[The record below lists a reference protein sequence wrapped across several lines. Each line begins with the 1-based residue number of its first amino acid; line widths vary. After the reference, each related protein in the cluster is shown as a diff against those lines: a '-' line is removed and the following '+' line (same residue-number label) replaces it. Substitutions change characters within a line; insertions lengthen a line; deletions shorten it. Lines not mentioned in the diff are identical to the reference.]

1 MVEDN
6 AVAGPAV
13 PAHDAARYRALLAY
27 SADLITILDIG
38 GVFRYASPSYARVL
52 GYDPAALIGTNSFAL
67 LHPDDVPGVIATFTQ
82 LIASPGDGP
91 VEIAFRYRHA
101 NGAWREIEATGTN
114 CLDDPAVEGVIVNS
128 RDVTARVYAER
139 EVEGERRHWRNL
151 LLQAPAAV
159 AAFRGPDHL
168 LEFANPEYARIAG
181 REIAD
186 LMGKPTR
193 EAIPELETLPLV
205 DLLDTV
211 YRTGVPI
218 SHTSYGVRVDRDG
231 DGKMEEAFFDFTY
244 APTHDDAGV
253 VDGILVIAVEVTD
266 QVQAWQ
272 ETERA
277 TAELEAVIEAIP
289 EGVFVSDGRRITR
302 ANGNGA
308 RLYGFTNAAELLR
321 DIPTLQRVL
330 DVRYEGKLLAPG
342 IGPMAWGIAGEEGV
356 VEGTVHQ
363 LGTGREIAVHV
374 AYAPMRDVS
383 GAIIAS
389 VAVVTD
395 VTEQKELERV
405 REEFLSSA
413 AHDLRSPLTSIIGYT
428 QLATRRLARLSEAD
442 AATLNRPLS
451 QITVATSRMLA
462 LISEVLDVA
471 RLRLGQGLELQR
483 APVDLVALTRMV
495 IDAQRSTATQTLILE
510 AVVPSLVAN
519 VDAGRIERVVSNL
532 VANAQKYSDAD
543 TMITVRVA
551 QEGDTAMIAVTDQ
564 GIGIPAGDLPHIFE
578 RFQRAGNVGVRDG
591 SGVGLASALQ
601 IAEAHGGT
609 IRVESAEGYGSTF
622 TVCLPIGE

>member
-52 GYDPAALIGTNSFAL
+52 GYDPATLIGTNSFAL

-114 CLDDPAVEGVIVNS
+114 CLDDPAVRGVIVNS

-168 LEFANPEYARIAG
+168 LEFANPEYARITG
-181 REIAD
+181 REISD
-186 LMGKPTR
+186 LVGKSTR
-193 EAIPELETLPLV
+193 EAIPELETSPLV

-218 SHTSYGVRVDRDG
+218 THTGYGVRVDRDG
-231 DGKMEEAFFDFTY
+231 DGEMEEAFFDFTY
-244 APTHDDAGV
+244 SPTHDDAGV
-253 VDGILVIAVEVTD
+253 VDGILVVAVEVTD
-266 QVQAWQ
+266 QVQARQ

-277 TAELEAVIEAIP
+277 TAELAAVIEAIP

-308 RLYGFTNAAELLR
+308 RLYGFTSVAELLR

-330 DVRYEGKLLAPG
+330 DVCYEREMPAPG
-342 IGPMAWGIAGEEGV
+342 VGPMAWGFAGEEGI
-356 VEGTVHQ
+356 VEGTLHQ
-363 LGTGREIAVHV
+363 QDTGREIAVRV

-428 QLATRRLARLSEAD
+428 QLAMRRLARLPEAD
-442 AATLNRPLS
+442 VAALSRPLS

-495 IDAQRSTATQTLILE
+495 LDAQRSAAPQALILE
-510 AVVPSLVAN
+510 AAVPSLVAN
-519 VDAGRIERVVSNL
+519 VDAGRIERVIGNL
-532 VANAQKYSDAD
+532 VANAQKYSDAA

-551 QEGDTAMIAVTDQ
+551 QEGDTAVIAVTDQ

-609 IRVESAEGYGSTF
+609 IRVASAESRGSTF
-622 TVCLPIGE
+622 TVRLPIGE